1 MALPDGNAGKVLALA
16 LCGLVVMLVY
26 AAVGVP
32 LIRLH
37 LAMQEEQADLN
48 MQRTR
53 LQRLERQVPALRTA
67 VADMKQRTDQSSML
81 LPGASDTVAAAAL
94 QTQLAALAAA
104 ESAPIS
110 SVESLS
116 PKVQDGFRRIG
127 VRVVVTAD
135 LEQFTGILRTIASAR
150 PPLFVDNLEMRNNG
164 IATQQNR
171 TAGAPLN
178 VGMDVYGFRADTA
191 QAVGAQ

>member
-178 VGMDVYGFRADTA
+178 VGMDIYGFRADTA